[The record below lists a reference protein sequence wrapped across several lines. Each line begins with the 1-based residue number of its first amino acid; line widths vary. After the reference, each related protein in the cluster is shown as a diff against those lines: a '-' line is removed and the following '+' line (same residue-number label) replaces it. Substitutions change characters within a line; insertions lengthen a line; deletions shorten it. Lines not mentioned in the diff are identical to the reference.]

1 MEPISQAVAARFGG
15 VGADA
20 ARGVSVRADNGPQY
34 IAQHFTRQIKHW
46 GMAMSYAFPHQPE
59 CNGVAERWLRT
70 LNEQTIFG
78 RIFRTVAEVK
88 AAVADFVA
96 HYNASWAL
104 ERLDYRSP
112 LDYRV
117 RYEAQPRAAA

>member
-1 MEPISQAVAARFGG
+1 
-15 VGADA
+15 
-20 ARGVSVRADNGPQY
+20 
-34 IAQHFTRQIKHW
+34 
-46 GMAMSYAFPHQPE
+46 MAMSYAFPHQPE
-59 CNGVAERWLRT
+59 CNGVAERWFRT
-70 LNEQTIFG
+70 LKEQTIFG

-117 RYEAQPRAAA
+117 RYEAQPKAAA